1 MEQIQRPQIDGSTG
15 QISPARRLGH
25 DAASPGRVSRSV
37 HAVFY
42 HETIGGK
49 RAFVGRCAAVTIRA
63 TVRLD
68 RFIDNPIGL
77 PHTWLCM

>member
-1 MEQIQRPQIDGSTG
+1 MQC
-15 QISPARRLGH
+15 
-25 DAASPGRVSRSV
+25 
-37 HAVFY
+37 FY
-42 HETIGGK
+42 HETIGRK
-49 RAFVGRCAAVTIRA
+49 RAFVGGGAAETIRA